1 MGRSQLASVL
11 FLLSKMRHLHKV
23 ECRKVGWIPM
33 HRFIRKLFV
42 KSKLWNCYNYG
53 SEAPAED
60 RVLNTIYF
68 EKKND
73 QLRKEKFHLWN
84 GKGECPN
91 FFNRTHTGWSIFF
104 WQQYRR
110 TEIFHAKV
118 AFPWPGVLRLK
129 SPPLDFTNVSYLK
142 DKTKIK
148 KTMISKWIHPFFHD
162 SLPKW

>member
-42 KSKLWNCYNYG
+42 KSKLRNCYNYG
-53 SEAPAED
+53 SEAPAVG

-68 EKKND
+68 EKQND

-84 GKGECPN
+84 GKGRMSQ
-91 FFNRTHTGWSIFF
+91 FLQSHS
-104 WQQYRR
+104 YRVKYLFLATLQKDQDFSR
-110 TEIFHAKV
+110 QSCFSMAWCIETEVSSSGFHE
-118 AFPWPGVLRLK
+118 RLISERQNQNK
-129 SPPLDFTNVSYLK
+129 KNNDFKMNPSFL
-142 DKTKIK
+142 
-148 KTMISKWIHPFFHD
+148 S
-162 SLPKW
+162 